1 MSATTRTSPA
11 RPARARARRR
21 HHIGTYLILAILLI
35 IVLFPV
41 YYVLVGSLMV
51 PADLFSTPPKLL
63 PLSGINLENFTTV
76 LQASNLLNQYGNSV
90 LVSGLVTLGQVVT
103 ATLTAYAL
111 VFLPLRAKG
120 FWFALCMVTMMVP
133 WEAIIIPNFLTLSGW
148 GLIGNDWFGSIL
160 ALSLPFMATGFSI
173 FLMRQTFL
181 TFPAELHEAAILDGA
196 GHLRFLW
203 SILVPIAKPSLAAL
217 AIYAF
222 LNTWNMYFWP
232 LLVARNANQQT
243 IQIGIT
249 QFNSAE
255 MFNPGVVMASVFLA
269 VLPVLL
275 VVVFGQKFIV
285 RGLTAGALK

>member
-1 MSATTRTSPA
+1 MSTATIPQTRTH
-11 RPARARARRR
+11 RRKSR
-21 HHIGTYLILAILLI
+21 HIGSYIALAIMLI

-41 YYVLVGSLMV
+41 YYVLMGAIMKPV
-51 PADLFSTPPKLL
+51 DLFSTPPRLF
-63 PLSGINLENFTTV
+63 PFSGLNFENFATV
-76 LQASNLLNQYGNSV
+76 VQASNLINQYGNSV
-90 LVSGLVTLGQVVT
+90 LVSALVTVAQVVT
-103 ATLTAYAL
+103 ATLAAYAL
-111 VFLPLRAKG
+111 VFLPLRAKS
-120 FWFALCMVTMMVP
+120 FWFGLCVATMMVP

-148 GLIGNDWFGSIL
+148 GLIGENWGGSIL

-173 FLMRQTFL
+173 FLMRQAFM

-196 GHLRFLW
+196 GHGRFLF
-203 SILVPIAKPSLAAL
+203 SVLVPIAKPSLAAL

-255 MFNPGVVMASVFLA
+255 MANPGVVMASVFLA

-275 VVVFGQKFIV
+275 IVVFGQRFIV